1 MAADA
6 TGTIEGVSTSVIV
19 LSSLVA
25 AAGIAVVI
33 GPGYLNPLRFG
44 PYFIAFG
51 TVCFFIPG
59 LFGVVGG
66 VFLRRERARWA
77 WRVATAGVSLQLVI
91 ATVGSIAQF
100 FFSPISPVPL
110 LLCFAWMLAS
120 ALLVWRLK
128 RISGAVG
135 SDADAHRGF
144 PVDMKPPQT

>member
-1 MAADA
+1 MASDA
-6 TGTIEGVSTSVIV
+6 SGTIEGVSMSTIV
-19 LSSLVA
+19 LSSLVT
-25 AAGIAVVI
+25 AAGIAIVI

-44 PYFIAFG
+44 PYFIALG

-59 LFGVVGG
+59 LLGVIGG
-66 VFLRRERARWA
+66 IFLRRERARWA
-77 WRVATAGVSLQLVI
+77 WRAATAGVSMQLV
-91 ATVGSIAQF
+91 VGAAGFVAQF

-135 SDADAHRGF
+135 SDADGQRGF
-144 PVDMKPPQT
+144 QIDMKSRDD